1 MRTSSDIIAKG
12 ACMATTLRAFAF
24 ACYAIAAALLL
35 WLLRDFVKSCI
46 TWDWDPWWWFPAGFY
61 VLVALFAA
69 GGTFGMAS
77 EKSCR
82 KK

>member
-1 MRTSSDIIAKG
+1 
-12 ACMATTLRAFAF
+12 MATTLRALAF
-24 ACYAIAAALLL
+24 ACYAIAAVLLVG
-35 WLLRDFVKSCI
+35 LLYDFIKSCM

-69 GGTFGMAS
+69 DGTLGMAS
-77 EKSCR
+77 EKSGR